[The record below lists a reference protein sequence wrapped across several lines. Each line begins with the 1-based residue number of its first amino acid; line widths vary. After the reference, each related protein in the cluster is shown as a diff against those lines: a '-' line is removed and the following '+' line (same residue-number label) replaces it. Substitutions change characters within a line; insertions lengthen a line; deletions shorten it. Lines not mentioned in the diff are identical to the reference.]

1 MTLRPRSTLREGQL
15 VIADQIR
22 SNPARL
28 IVSHMGSG
36 KTGATLTALRDLLD
50 AGTIKRVLVIA
61 PKLVATSSWPDEI
74 ETWEH
79 TAGLS
84 YAVVSGT
91 EEQRLTALKRKA
103 QITII
108 NRENLV
114 WLAKVIQDPD
124 RWPYDS
130 VVIDESS
137 MFKGGQERTAAAKV
151 KKKVG
156 DKWQIC
162 RKGEILDDAFWP
174 EPDLAQSVIEML
186 ADLFDV
192 SDLEPE
198 ITGPIMGSVVRPG
211 GNLTRFGVMTQVRRR
226 IKRIYELTGT
236 PSPNGVQD
244 LWGQIYLLDQGQRL
258 GRTRIAFERRWFK
271 KNPYDFTLKPKEGAI
286 DAIMKAVSDVMVTM
300 PQVELV
306 PPPVYIPVRVK
317 LSAKVMREYHDL
329 EQTLVSQI
337 HDVEAVNSG
346 VLANKLLQ
354 FANGAMFRSDSSVVK
369 VHGEKMAALVELIEQ
384 AGDEPVLLFYSFQF
398 DLAEIRAKF
407 PHAVVLNEA
416 EDAVK
421 RWNKGEI
428 KLLVAHPA
436 SCAHGLN
443 LQYGGHIAIWF
454 GLTWSLELYLQANAR
469 LPRPGQKNIVAIY
482 QIIAE
487 DTYDE
492 RVLEVLGDKEVDQNR
507 IVDSVRLYFKAG

>member
-1 MTLRPRSTLREGQL
+1 MLREAQL
-15 VIADQIR
+15 IIGVQVKQSLAK
-22 SNPARL
+22 L
-28 IVSHMGSG
+28 IVLGMGGG
-36 KTGATLTALRDLLD
+36 KTIGTLTPIVDMLAD
-50 AGTIKRVLVIA
+50 GTIKRVLVIA
-61 PKLVATSSWPDEI
+61 PKLVATSAWPDEI
-74 ETWEH
+74 EAWEH
-79 TAGLS
+79 TAGLT
-84 YAVVSGT
+84 YAVVSGD
-91 EEQRLTALKRKA
+91 EEQRLAALKRKA

-114 WLAKVIQDPD
+114 WLAKIIQDPD
-124 RWPYDS
+124 RWPYDC

-137 MFKGGQERTAAAKV
+137 MFKAGQQRTSAVKV

-162 RKGEILDDAFWP
+162 RYGEIYDEAFWP
-174 EPDLAQSVIEML
+174 ESDMAEAVIEML
-186 ADLFDV
+186 ADLFDT
-192 SDLEPE
+192 SDLNPE

-211 GNLTRFGVMTQVRRR
+211 GNLTRFGVMVQVRRR

-236 PSPNGVQD
+236 PAPNGVQD

-258 GRTRIAFERRWFK
+258 GRTRAAFERRWFK
-271 KNPYDFTLKPKEGAI
+271 KDYDGYSLVPREGAQE
-286 DAIMKAVSDVMVTM
+286 AIMAAVSDIMVTM
-300 PQVELV
+300 PELKLV
-306 PPPVYIPVRVK
+306 PPPVFIPVRVK
-317 LSAKVMREYHDL
+317 LSQKVMKAYREF
-329 EQTLVSQI
+329 EKTLVSLAY
-337 HDVEAVNSG
+337 DVEAVNSG
-346 VLANKLLQ
+346 VLANKALQ
-354 FANGAMFRSDSSVVK
+354 FANGHMYREDGSVVK
-369 VHGEKMAALVELIEQ
+369 VHGEKMAALIELIEQ

-398 DLAEIRAKF
+398 DLAEIREKF

-416 EDAVK
+416 ENAV
-421 RWNKGEI
+421 RDWNLGKI

-443 LQYGGHIAIWF
+443 LQYGGHIAIWY

-492 RVLEVLGDKEVDQNR
+492 RVLEVLTDKEASQNK
-507 IVDSVRLYFKAG
+507 IVDSVRLFFKTP